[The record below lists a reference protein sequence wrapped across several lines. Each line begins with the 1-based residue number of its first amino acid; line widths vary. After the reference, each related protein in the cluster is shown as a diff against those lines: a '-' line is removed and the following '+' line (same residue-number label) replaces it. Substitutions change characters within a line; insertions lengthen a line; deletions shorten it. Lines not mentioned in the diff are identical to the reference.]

1 MLKTLALSA
10 SVLAF
15 AGGLAF
21 AETSS
26 LSTGHWLASDVYKA
40 DVYDTSEH
48 KVGMS
53 PIL

>member
-10 SVLAF
+10 SALAF

-26 LSTGHWLASDVYKA
+26 LSTSLWLASG
-40 DVYDTSEH
+40 SCCE
-48 KVGMS
+48 
-53 PIL
+53 